1 MCENSHLSIE
11 FLAKKP
17 DGTLLYNG
25 PMVPPETEE
34 TLISGLET
42 ILLASTFSARIAFHL
57 LRYVSC
63 LLTDFIALEL
73 ESGNPRLLIDFGS
86 GTLELKI
93 KLNKTTHRLDDGDW
107 HRLDIFWDTENVRM
121 VLDLCRYATIYEP
134 EDGTASVFNTSA
146 CEVKG
151 VIPPFNEY
159 LDVSSPLQIG
169 GVSHASLD
177 PSQFRWD
184 HLPHGKGFSGC
195 IRNFVHN
202 SKVHFNSFFFLLFLQ
217 NYNDFVFC
225 ILRSTI

>member
-1 MCENSHLSIE
+1 M
-11 FLAKKP
+11 
-17 DGTLLYNG
+17 
-25 PMVPPETEE
+25 M
-34 TLISGLET
+34 GLVASK
-42 ILLASTFSARIAFHL
+42 LLAPSAAVVGPGIQRWKCAKTPIWVSSSLLRNQTALCSTTDRWFHRNLRRLLFQVDHL
-57 LRYVSC
+57 LLVICSFT
-63 LLTDFIALEL
+63 LMILIFWLFVADFIALEL

-169 GVSHASLD
+169 GVSHTSLD

-202 SKVHFNSFFFLLFLQ
+202 SKV
-217 NYNDFVFC
+217 
-225 ILRSTI
+225 I